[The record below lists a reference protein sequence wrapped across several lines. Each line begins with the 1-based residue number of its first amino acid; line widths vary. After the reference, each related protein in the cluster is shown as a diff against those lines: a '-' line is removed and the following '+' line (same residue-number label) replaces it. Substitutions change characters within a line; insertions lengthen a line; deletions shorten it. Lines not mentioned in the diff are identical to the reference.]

1 MASSSS
7 WWNEQDIG
15 GIVCFEHLNLE
26 VPDILIAKTF
36 YMEAMGFALDPFSSA
51 PFARLIWYNVGY
63 QQFHIGWRPDKNPQV
78 IDGHIGIIVPSIEVV
93 LKRLT
98 KVSHLLKDTKF
109 KFEVVKQDE
118 KASYLPIPIKGLSYV
133 EVTCPWG
140 NVFHVY
146 QNNEEIDFRGGLG
159 MPYVQF
165 NCPKNSVDDIS
176 EFYKQNLGALTVVE
190 KSEHGNV
197 VRIIVGVKQQII
209 YVEEENV
216 PNEKDWG
223 YHFAIYI
230 SNFSGTYKKVRA
242 QKLENNLPPDT
253 LEIALNDRQFRFDKI
268 QWNGKLIGILEHEVK
283 SMHHFNY
290 MRPLTNL
297 LNNEG
302 IFKFQ

>member
-1 MASSSS
+1 MSAAS
-7 WWNEQDIG
+7 WWGGLDVG

-36 YMEAMGFALDPFSSA
+36 YMEGMGFSLDPFSTA
-51 PFARLIWYNVGY
+51 PARLIWYNVGY
-63 QQFHIGWRPDKNPQV
+63 QQFHVGWRPDKQPQV
-78 IDGHIGIIVPSIEVV
+78 IDGHIGIIVPDLDLL
-93 LKRLT
+93 LKRLK

-109 KFEVVKQDE
+109 KFEIVKQDE

-146 QNNEEIDFRGGLG
+146 ENNEEIDFRGGLG
-159 MPYVQF
+159 MAYVQF
-165 NCPKNSVDDIS
+165 NCPINSVDDIS
-176 EFYKQNLGALTVVE
+176 EFYKHNLGALTVVE
-190 KSEHGNV
+190 KSEHGNL
-197 VRIIVGVKQQII
+197 VRVLAGLKQQII
-209 YVEEENV
+209 YVEKENV
-216 PNEKDWG
+216 PTEKDWG

-230 SNFSGTYKKVRA
+230 SDFSGTYKKVRE

-253 LEIALNDRQFRFDKI
+253 FEIALKDRQFRFDKI
-268 QWNGKLIGILEHEVK
+268 QWNGKLIAILEHEVK

-297 LNNEG
+297 HSSES